1 MKEYIKTIMDNKEWL
16 KDSQVDEEGKKT
28 KRKQRKKGKANKKEN
43 TKMKKIKNALRK
55 FTIVY
60 QNITGLKSKVD
71 SVQELVDDCQSNL
84 LCVVETHTQEEEEI
98 EMPGCD
104 TIYKND
110 KTSNSGG
117 ILITV
122 KDTLKTIFMHVK
134 QEAEVG

>member
-1 MKEYIKTIMDNKEWL
+1 MTKKEKKQKENKE
-16 KDSQVDEEGKKT
+16 KKEKQIKKKT
-28 KRKQRKKGKANKKEN
+28 RRW
-43 TKMKKIKNALRK
+43 KKIKNALRK

-71 SVQELVDDCQSNL
+71 SVQELVDDWQSNL

-122 KDTLKTIFMHVK
+122 KDILKTIFMHVK